1 MKNITVT
8 VDDAHLADMKDVV
21 EQLRAHGMR
30 VEQVLYSVGIITGCA
45 PDHECSALGAVTGVG
60 SVAEQQQFR
69 VPHPDSEIQ

>member
-8 VDDAHLADMKDVV
+8 VDDAHLVAMKDVV
-21 EQLRAHGMR
+21 EQLRTHGMR
-30 VEQVLYSVGIITGCA
+30 VDQVLYSVGIITGRI
-45 PDHECSALGAVTGVG
+45 PDHDCSALGAVTGVD